1 MEIAF
6 ASVLEKVKAD
16 FELLQDFTC
25 LEEVVTE
32 KIQEAEIFSDKDNTK
47 NLQLLIRCLR

>member
-6 ASVLEKVKAD
+6 AAILEKVKAD

-25 LEEVVTE
+25 LEKVVTD
-32 KIQEAEIFSDKDNTK
+32 KIQEDEILLDKNITE
-47 NLQLLIRCLR
+47 NLQLVVRCLR

>member
-6 ASVLEKVKAD
+6 AAVLEKVKAD

-25 LEEVVTE
+25 LEKVVTE
-32 KIQEAEIFSDKDNTK
+32 KIQEDEIVLDKDNSN
-47 NLQLLIRCLR
+47 NLQLLVRCLR

>member
-6 ASVLEKVKAD
+6 AAILEKVKAD

-25 LEEVVTE
+25 LEKAVTE
-32 KIQEAEIFSDKDNTK
+32 KIQEYETLLDKNIIE
-47 NLQLLIRCLR
+47 NLQLRIRCLR